1 MKSKIE
7 EAVSLNVERIQEMK
21 DRIAHY
27 ELQNGD
33 LAAQNE
39 VFRKGAVECI
49 MMSNNVD
56 RINNDREKLS
66 IDAADKAV
74 VIRKLLEDNETLSR

>member
-1 MKSKIE
+1 MKAKIE

-33 LAAQNE
+33 LAA
-39 VFRKGAVECI
+39 
-49 MMSNNVD
+49 
-56 RINNDREKLS
+56 
-66 IDAADKAV
+66 
-74 VIRKLLEDNETLSR
+74 